1 MANEF
6 RCDQCGT
13 VSDEKPTIIRFSY
26 KLVDGKDGVELI
38 YLCSACDGTLPKTN
52 PIRRSKLVQLFQSM
66 YPNLELMP
74 ERPLP

>member
-13 VSDEKPTIIRFSY
+13 VSDEKPTVIRFSY
-26 KLVDGKDGVELI
+26 KLIDGKDGVELI
-38 YLCSACDGTLPKTN
+38 YLCSSCDCTLPKTN